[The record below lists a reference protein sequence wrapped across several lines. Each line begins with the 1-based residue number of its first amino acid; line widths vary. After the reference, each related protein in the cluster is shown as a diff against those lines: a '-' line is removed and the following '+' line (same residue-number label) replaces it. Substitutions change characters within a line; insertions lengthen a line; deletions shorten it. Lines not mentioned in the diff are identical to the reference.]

1 MTRIISVANQKG
13 GVGKTTTAVNLA
25 AAIAEAGPK
34 VLAVDL
40 DPQGHLTINMGCR
53 RPDELERTIYDLLT
67 DHRVNVVRRPA
78 RTPRAW
84 GSISSPPTSISA
96 ARSCSWS
103 PSSDASRS
111 SSEKL
116 EPIDGRYDY
125 VVIDCPPSLG
135 LLCINALV
143 ASTDVIIPL
152 QCEYFGMKGMQQLQ
166 RTIDRVRAK
175 LNSHLRVAGIL
186 PTLYKS
192 RTLHSQEVLDL
203 VKGAYPDLVFPI
215 TVDSSI
221 RFAETPLAGQSILEY
236 APNSPGARSYR
247 ALAKAVIAQDRRWRR
262 IEVSGS
268 AERPRERVRAAR
280 AVMRGFRR
288 AQLRGS
294 DELFRSDEPEQLDAP
309 LSPGDERRAGPSGP
323 DRAGA
328 AHALG
333 PSDRRRAAH
342 PLGGGAAPEVSR
354 ASRRRARRSMTSRSW
369 RSSARSCSTPCEGRR
384 GGHRQRRARGRN
396 AFAVPPLALAGG
408 SSPGCETA
416 RLCRCP
422 PLLVAS
428 HGHRHADGHH
438 PGTGQRIAQGQ
449 ASGGA
454 LAHGQA
460 AQHVQRRGRR
470 GRRTR
475 ISGNRR

>member
-67 DHRVNVVRRPA
+67 DHRVNVADVLLTSEGMGLDFIPA
-78 RTPRAW
+78 NIDLSGAELQLVTEFGRE
-84 GSISSPPTSISA
+84 SILK
-96 ARSCSWS
+96 
-103 PSSDASRS
+103 
-111 SSEKL
+111 EKL

-203 VKGAYPDLVFPI
+203 VKSAYPDLVFPI

-247 ALAKAVIAQDRRWRR
+247 ALAKAVIAQDR
-262 IEVSGS
+262 
-268 AERPRERVRAAR
+268 ATAT
-280 AVMRGFRR
+280 
-288 AQLRGS
+288 
-294 DELFRSDEPEQLDAP
+294 RSR
-309 LSPGDERRAGPSGP
+309 SPG
-323 DRAGA
+323 
-328 AHALG
+328 
-333 PSDRRRAAH
+333 
-342 PLGGGAAPEVSR
+342 
-354 ASRRRARRSMTSRSW
+354 ARNV
-369 RSSARSCSTPCEGRR
+369 
-384 GGHRQRRARGRN
+384 H
-396 AFAVPPLALAGG
+396 
-408 SSPGCETA
+408 
-416 RLCRCP
+416 
-422 PLLVAS
+422 
-428 HGHRHADGHH
+428 
-438 PGTGQRIAQGQ
+438 
-449 ASGGA
+449 ASGCA
-454 LAHGQA
+454 RH
-460 AQHVQRRGRR
+460 RG
-470 GRRTR
+470 
-475 ISGNRR
+475 

>member
-25 AAIAEAGPK
+25 AALAEAGTK

-53 RPDELERTIYDLLT
+53 RPDELEHTIYDLLT
-67 DHRVNVVRRPA
+67 DHRVNVGDVLLRAEGMGLDFLPA
-78 RTPRAW
+78 NIDLSGAELQLVTEFGRE
-84 GSISSPPTSISA
+84 SIL
-96 ARSCSWS
+96 R
-103 PSSDASRS
+103 
-111 SSEKL
+111 EKL
-116 EPIDGRYDY
+116 EPIEGRYDY

-166 RTIDRVRAK
+166 RTIDRVRVK
-175 LNSHLRVAGIL
+175 LNSHLHIAGIL

-247 ALAKAVIAQDRRWRR
+247 ALAKAVIAQGEDGGAV
-262 IEVSGS
+262 EVAGT

-280 AVMRGFRR
+280 G
-288 AQLRGS
+288 
-294 DELFRSDEPEQLDAP
+294 
-309 LSPGDERRAGPSGP
+309 
-323 DRAGA
+323 
-328 AHALG
+328 
-333 PSDRRRAAH
+333 
-342 PLGGGAAPEVSR
+342 
-354 ASRRRARRSMTSRSW
+354 
-369 RSSARSCSTPCEGRR
+369 
-384 GGHRQRRARGRN
+384 
-396 AFAVPPLALAGG
+396 
-408 SSPGCETA
+408 
-416 RLCRCP
+416 
-422 PLLVAS
+422 
-428 HGHRHADGHH
+428 
-438 PGTGQRIAQGQ
+438 
-449 ASGGA
+449 
-454 LAHGQA
+454 
-460 AQHVQRRGRR
+460 
-470 GRRTR
+470 
-475 ISGNRR
+475 